1 MERGTA
7 QPGSAGKQAVVAV
20 SRKIVGKADTCVS
33 CPMCCC
39 EIIMLNTTGL
49 PREFS
54 VRCLNCEARRVYRAD
69 QVHDRNA
76 AAETTRSPGK
86 IQFGNRSA
94 AGRDSTPAAPLQPKS
109 RFNTMTTWLLQ

>member
-54 VRCLNCEARRVYRAD
+54 VQCPDCGTRKVYQAD
-69 QVHDRNA
+69 QVHDRRDD
-76 AAETTRSPGK
+76 AETSQNPGRIK
-86 IQFGNRSA
+86 FGVRRTND
-94 AGRDSTPAAPLQPKS
+94 RDPKLTGPPLPKS
-109 RFNTMTTWLLQ
+109 RFNAVAGWLLQ